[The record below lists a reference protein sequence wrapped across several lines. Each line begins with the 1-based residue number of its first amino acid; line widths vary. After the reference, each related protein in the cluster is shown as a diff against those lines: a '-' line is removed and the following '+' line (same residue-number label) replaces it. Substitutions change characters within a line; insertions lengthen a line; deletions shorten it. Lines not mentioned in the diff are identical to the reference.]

1 MRSGP
6 VSLPPGGLSPDVLSA
21 TTTAMLLDFAAVRV
35 NPEKATRQNFK
46 LNIEL
51 TDRKE
56 KHLITVGNG
65 VLVHEEG
72 VEDADAGASLRMIR
86 PDLLLTLFAGLP
98 AKDRIAAGA
107 ITVTGNADLYLAL
120 VDLLEAPAPNFPI
133 VTP

>member
-1 MRSGP
+1 
-6 VSLPPGGLSPDVLSA
+6 
-21 TTTAMLLDFAAVRV
+21 V